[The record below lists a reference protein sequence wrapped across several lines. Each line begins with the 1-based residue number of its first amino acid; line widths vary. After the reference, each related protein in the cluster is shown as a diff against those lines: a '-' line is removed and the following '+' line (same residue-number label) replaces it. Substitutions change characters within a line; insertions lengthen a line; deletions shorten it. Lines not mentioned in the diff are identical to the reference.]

1 MWILTRTLFR
11 VAERERGRETSYQF
25 CRLKSAN
32 LLWRHKNQN
41 RQIFISK
48 CIAEEMLYYRSM
60 QGWKSSS
67 RGRGECNAQDVNK
80 NNKKESLENTLT

>member
-1 MWILTRTLFR
+1 MHTHTHALQSGR
-11 VAERERGRETSYQF
+11 EREGERETSYQF
-25 CRLKSAN
+25 GRLKSAN

-48 CIAEEMLYYRSM
+48 CIAEEMLYYGSM
-60 QGWKSSS
+60 QGWRSSS